1 MYKKWKMVFAAAL
14 CTSMIHSTAMA
25 APLDELNEIMERQQS
40 LKTESLLAE
49 TLGISELGK
58 AIAENGIDI
67 SLTGGLSEGT
77 ASLLNLDDT
86 IFSDPYI
93 SLGFK
98 LDTKLQKWLLEAGF
112 GNDGISMGDAA
123 LYGDTEKL
131 SLSVPQIFDGI
142 VSLYSGNLKEQYEG
156 SALEQMIGAETS
168 AALPDINLKFYPDAS
183 DSYMLQMIVDV
194 LEEGLNAEAEE
205 LKNQMQVEKEEAADG
220 IVYTVSCNI
229 EDIMDLYR
237 EVIEAYMQMIALT
250 GAIESDVLELYE
262 DTYDETLDQ
271 LHEIIQDDI
280 EIKFHVQD
288 GLIEKIDY
296 ELYMDTSA
304 ILAAAEA
311 EEGSFSAGEAEN
323 SQDASE
329 ELEGIDMAG
338 TEEAAAGEGEVLE
351 EAGVLKEAVTAADA
365 QTTEE
370 EGFKGYI
377 CYEWIY
383 NESGNPY
390 SSADFIVSVEDEKRN
405 PVTEVRMQL
414 RSEKEEQAAET
425 TVGLDVTVN
434 EELLYSGTIYRQA
447 FDAVT
452 GDFDLEVSF
461 DNGMD
466 EYVALKLDSNFADIE
481 AGNAFTWNLDSLTLE
496 AEGEAIGVTG
506 QLKVS
511 AQPGTIDLPQQE
523 RELLALDEE
532 GLTRLLYEAVLNAQN
547 WAAQFETETAEDTQS
562 VAVIGSADG
571 PTSIFLAGKVS

>member
-1 MYKKWKMVFAAAL
+1 MVFAAAL

-131 SLSVPQIFDGI
+131 SLAVPQIFDGI